1 MGYIYLITNKIT
13 RKQYVGQTLQNDIH
27 IRWNQHK
34 RRYKTMLGRC
44 ILSAYQKYGIQ
55 NFDFKIIC
63 VCFDDDCNKLEEF
76 YIKKFNTLVPN
87 GYNLQTGGNN
97 CKHSEE
103 TKLLMSQNRKGK
115 GLNCVTEEMRKT
127 RLGRFAGE
135 RNPNFGKTLSV
146 KQRKQ
151 ISDGMKEVWK
161 TKKEVGYT
169 LTDKQLEALKKGGSR
184 PKTKKETPVKISTTG
199 RKQRVG
205 KLDEDGNILEEFESM
220 AEASK
225 KTGILSANISQTCRG
240 VKQHAGGFRWR
251 YLNVKIMSKETEF
264 KEAPRASNITT
275 GERYITKSN
284 MGYMI
289 RINKAEFKRQ
299 KFCKTLEDAIKQRNE
314 FVVEFE
320 NI

>member
-1 MGYIYLITNKIT
+1 
-13 RKQYVGQTLQNDIH
+13 
-27 IRWNQHK
+27 
-34 RRYKTMLGRC
+34 MLGRC
-44 ILSAYQKYGIQ
+44 ILSAYQKYGIH

-63 VCFDDDCNKLEEF
+63 ICFDDDCNELEEF

-135 RNPNFGKTLSV
+135 KNPNFGKTLSDE
-146 KQRKQ
+146 QRKQ

-161 TKKEVGYT
+161 RKKEVGYT
-169 LTDKQLEALKKGGSR
+169 LTDKQLETLKKGASR
-184 PKTKKETPVKISTTG
+184 PRTKKDIPVKISTTG

-205 KLDEDGNILEEFESM
+205 KLDEDGNILEEFESI

-225 KTGILSANISQTCRG
+225 KTGALAQVISSVCQG
-240 VKQHAGGFRWR
+240 LKKHAGGFRWK
-251 YLNVKIMSKETEF
+251 YLNVKGAVK
-264 KEAPRASNITT
+264 RNNTT
-275 GERYITKSN
+275 GETYITKYHSGF
-284 MGYMI
+284 MV
-289 RINKAEFKRQ
+289 RINKSNFKRQ
-299 KFCKTLEDAIKQRNE
+299 KFFKTLEDAVKQRDE
-314 FVVEFE
+314 FIVELE
-320 NI
+320 NM